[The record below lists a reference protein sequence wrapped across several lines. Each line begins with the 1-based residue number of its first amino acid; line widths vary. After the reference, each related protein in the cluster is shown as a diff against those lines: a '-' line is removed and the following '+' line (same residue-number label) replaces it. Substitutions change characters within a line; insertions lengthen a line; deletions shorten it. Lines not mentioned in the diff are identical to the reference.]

1 MNRLTKQM
9 VAALLGVGS
18 VCGTF
23 AEVQACGGRGGGGG
37 YYRARP
43 VYVQPSYPAPP
54 QAWSGPPAGSIR
66 PTTPM
71 TNPIATQ
78 RGSQLPPAVQRMSG
92 GGVPVNQQQP
102 SQFAAQPRQT
112 MPTQNIQQPVAS
124 SGQRSISALQS
135 LGGGAA
141 QLAQSTPVQQQQF
154 PQQQQQL
161 PQQQLPQQQPQQRTQ
176 QVSAARP
183 QASVPQPEAASPMD
197 DVQRSALLALGGEDA
212 GLAAE
217 PIRQPSAGAEVTE
230 TSAPLA
236 NHVGQWK
243 ATIPNNATVQLTL
256 NADGSFA
263 WVAING
269 DKSSSFEGSYTI
281 AGGALTLVRS
291 SDNQKLAGQLTP
303 TKEGGL
309 NFKLNGTKDAGLN
322 FFRS

>member
-66 PTTPM
+66 PAAPM
-71 TNPIATQ
+71 TNPIATH
-78 RGSQLPPAVQRMSG
+78 RGSQLPPAVQRLSG
-92 GGVPVNQQQP
+92 GGAPISQQQP
-102 SQFAAQPRQT
+102 AQLAVQPRQG

-141 QLAQSTPVQQQQF
+141 QLAQATPVQQQQQQQQ
-154 PQQQQQL
+154 PLSQQQQL
-161 PQQQLPQQQPQQRTQ
+161 QPQ

-183 QASVPQPEAASPMD
+183 QTSVPQPEAASPMD
-197 DVQRSALLALGGEDA
+197 EVQRSALLALGGEDA

-217 PIRQPSAGAEVTE
+217 PTSQPSTSAGVTA

-236 NHVGQWK
+236 SHVGQWK

-263 WVAING
+263 WIAVNG
-269 DKSSSFEGSYTI
+269 DKSSSFEGSYTV
-281 AGGALTLVRS
+281 AGGTLTLVRS

-303 TKEGGL
+303 TKDGGL

>member
-18 VCGTF
+18 ICGTF
-23 AEVQACGGRGGGGG
+23 AEVHACGGRGGGGG

-54 QAWSGPPAGSIR
+54 QAWSGAPAGALR
-66 PTTPM
+66 PAAPV

-92 GGVPVNQQQP
+92 GGAPASQQQP
-102 SQFAAQPRQT
+102 AQVAVQPRQA
-112 MPTQNIQQPVAS
+112 MPAQKVQQPVAS

-135 LGGGAA
+135 LGGGAP
-141 QLAQSTPVQQQQF
+141 QLGQTAPIQ
-154 PQQQQQL
+154 
-161 PQQQLPQQQPQQRTQ
+161 QQRTQ
-176 QVSAARP
+176 QVAATRP
-183 QASVPQPEAASPMD
+183 QNNAPQPEVASPMD
-197 DVQRSALLALGGEDA
+197 EVQQSALLALGGEDA

-217 PIRQPSAGAEVTE
+217 PINQAAASTGVTE
-230 TSAPLA
+230 TSVPLA
-236 NHVGQWK
+236 SHVGEWK

-263 WVAING
+263 WVAVNG
-269 DKSSSFEGSYTI
+269 DKTSSFEGSYTMS
-281 AGGALTLVRS
+281 GGALTLVRS

-303 TKEGGL
+303 TKDGGL